1 MLHSVVRT
9 KNALAETRATRLK
22 SLLSFPAMTTNIAVR
37 WCRKTME
44 SLLHEILPIVVLS
57 LSVSLTAVLISCVL
71 GMPLGVCL
79 ALSHIRG
86 RSILKALAFSGMAM
100 PPVVVG
106 LLLYLL
112 LSRSGSLG
120 EWQWLFTTRAM
131 ILAQVILD
139 LPFVIGIT
147 LTAVEAIPDELQF
160 QLRSLGATPW
170 QLRWT
175 LLCESRNG
183 LMLAAMTALGRSLSE
198 VGAVLMVGGNIEGH
212 TRVLTTA
219 ILLETGRGRFAVA
232 LSLGAI
238 LVTLA
243 ILINLAFVRLQRQPV
258 R

>member
-1 MLHSVVRT
+1 M
-9 KNALAETRATRLK
+9 
-22 SLLSFPAMTTNIAVR
+22 
-37 WCRKTME
+37 
-44 SLLHEILPIVVLS
+44 
-57 LSVSLTAVLISCVL
+57 
-71 GMPLGVCL
+71 
-79 ALSHIRG
+79 
-86 RSILKALAFSGMAM
+86 
-100 PPVVVG
+100 
-106 LLLYLL
+106 
-112 LSRSGSLG
+112 
-120 EWQWLFTTRAM
+120 
-131 ILAQVILD
+131 ILD

-147 LTAVEAIPDELQF
+147 LTAVEAVPDELPF

-243 ILINLAFVRLQRQPV
+243 ILINLAFVRLQRRPV

>member
-1 MLHSVVRT
+1 
-9 KNALAETRATRLK
+9 
-22 SLLSFPAMTTNIAVR
+22 
-37 WCRKTME
+37 
-44 SLLHEILPIVVLS
+44 
-57 LSVSLTAVLISCVL
+57 
-71 GMPLGVCL
+71 MPLGVCM
-79 ALSHIRG
+79 ALSRMRG

-112 LSRSGSLG
+112 LSRTGSFG

-139 LPFVIGIT
+139 LPFVFVIT
-147 LTAVEAIPDELQF
+147 LTAVEAVPEDLRF

-175 LLCESRNG
+175 LLHESRNG
-183 LMLAAMTALGRSLSE
+183 LLLAAMTALGRSLSE
-198 VGAVLMVGGNIEGH
+198 VGAVLMVGGNIDGH

-219 ILLETGRGRFAVA
+219 ILLETGRGRFAIA

-243 ILINLAFVRLQRQPV
+243 LLINLVFIRLQRPAL

>member
-1 MLHSVVRT
+1 
-9 KNALAETRATRLK
+9 
-22 SLLSFPAMTTNIAVR
+22 
-37 WCRKTME
+37 
-44 SLLHEILPIVVLS
+44 
-57 LSVSLTAVLISCVL
+57 
-71 GMPLGVCL
+71 
-79 ALSHIRG
+79 
-86 RSILKALAFSGMAM
+86 
-100 PPVVVG
+100 
-106 LLLYLL
+106 
-112 LSRSGSLG
+112 
-120 EWQWLFTTRAM
+120 M

-147 LTAVEAIPDELQF
+147 LTAVEAVPDELQF

-175 LLCESRNG
+175 LLRESRNG

-243 ILINLAFVRLQRQPV
+243 ILINLAFVRLQRQPL

>member
-1 MLHSVVRT
+1 
-9 KNALAETRATRLK
+9 
-22 SLLSFPAMTTNIAVR
+22 
-37 WCRKTME
+37 ME
-44 SLLHEILPIVVLS
+44 SVLQEILPIVILS
-57 LSVSLTAVLISCVL
+57 LAVSLMAVLISCVL

-79 ALSHIRG
+79 ALSRMRG
-86 RSILKALAFSGMAM
+86 RSIIKALVFSGMAM

-106 LLLYLL
+106 LLIYLL
-112 LSRSGSLG
+112 LSRSGWLG
-120 EWQWLFTTRAM
+120 EWQWLFTARAM

-147 LTAVEAIPDELQF
+147 LTAVEAVPEELRF
-160 QLRSLGATPW
+160 QLQSLGATPW

-175 LLCESRNG
+175 LLGESRNG

-219 ILLETGRGRFAVA
+219 ILLETGRGRFAIA

-238 LVTLA
+238 LFALALA
-243 ILINLAFVRLQRQPV
+243 INLVFIKLRRQTS

>member
-1 MLHSVVRT
+1 
-9 KNALAETRATRLK
+9 
-22 SLLSFPAMTTNIAVR
+22 
-37 WCRKTME
+37 ME
-44 SLLHEILPIVVLS
+44 SVLQEILPIVILS
-57 LSVSLTAVLISCVL
+57 LAVSLMAVLISCVL

-79 ALSHIRG
+79 ALSRMRG
-86 RSILKALAFSGMAM
+86 RSIIKALVFSGMAM

-112 LSRSGSLG
+112 LSRSGWLG
-120 EWQWLFTTRAM
+120 EWQWLFTARAM

-147 LTAVEAIPDELQF
+147 LTAVEAVPEELRF
-160 QLRSLGATPW
+160 QLQSLGATPW

-175 LLCESRNG
+175 LLGESRNG

-219 ILLETGRGRFAVA
+219 ILLETGRGRFAIA

-238 LVTLA
+238 LFALALA
-243 ILINLAFVRLQRQPV
+243 INLVFIKLRRQTS

>member
-1 MLHSVVRT
+1 M
-9 KNALAETRATRLK
+9 
-22 SLLSFPAMTTNIAVR
+22 
-37 WCRKTME
+37 
-44 SLLHEILPIVVLS
+44 
-57 LSVSLTAVLISCVL
+57 AVLISCVL

-79 ALSHIRG
+79 ALSRMRG
-86 RSILKALAFSGMAM
+86 RSIIKALVFSGMAM

-106 LLLYLL
+106 LLIYLL
-112 LSRSGSLG
+112 LSRSGWLG
-120 EWQWLFTTRAM
+120 EWQWLFTARAM

-147 LTAVEAIPDELQF
+147 LTAVEAVPEELRF
-160 QLRSLGATPW
+160 QLQSLGATPW

-175 LLCESRNG
+175 LLGESRNG

-219 ILLETGRGRFAVA
+219 ILLETGRGRFAIA

-238 LVTLA
+238 LFALALA
-243 ILINLAFVRLQRQPV
+243 INLVFIKLRRQTS

>member
-1 MLHSVVRT
+1 
-9 KNALAETRATRLK
+9 
-22 SLLSFPAMTTNIAVR
+22 
-37 WCRKTME
+37 ME
-44 SLLHEILPIVVLS
+44 SVLHEILPIVILS
-57 LSVSLTAVLISCVL
+57 LAVSLTAVLISCVF

-79 ALSHIRG
+79 ALSRMRG
-86 RSILKALAFSGMAM
+86 RSIIKALAFSGMAM

-112 LSRSGSLG
+112 LSRSGWLG

-147 LTAVEAIPDELQF
+147 LTAVEAVPEELQF
-160 QLRSLGATPW
+160 QLQSLGATPW

-175 LLCESRNG
+175 LLGESRNG
-183 LMLAAMTALGRSLSE
+183 LMLAAMTALGRGLSE

-219 ILLETGRGRFAVA
+219 ILLETGRGRFAIA

-238 LVTLA
+238 LLTLA
-243 ILINLAFVRLQRQPV
+243 LAINLAFIKLRRQTS

>member
-1 MLHSVVRT
+1 
-9 KNALAETRATRLK
+9 
-22 SLLSFPAMTTNIAVR
+22 
-37 WCRKTME
+37 ME
-44 SLLHEILPIVVLS
+44 SVLHEILPIVILS
-57 LSVSLTAVLISCVL
+57 LAVSLTAVLISCVL
-71 GMPLGVCL
+71 GMPLGVCM
-79 ALSHIRG
+79 ALSRMRG
-86 RSILKALAFSGMAM
+86 RSIIKALAFSGMAM

-112 LSRSGSLG
+112 LSRSGWLG

-147 LTAVEAIPDELQF
+147 LTAVEAVPEELQF
-160 QLRSLGATPW
+160 QLQSLGATPW

-175 LLCESRNG
+175 LLGESRNG
-183 LMLAAMTALGRSLSE
+183 LMLAAMTALGRGLSE

-219 ILLETGRGRFAVA
+219 ILLETGRGRFAIA

-238 LVTLA
+238 LLTLA
-243 ILINLAFVRLQRQPV
+243 LAINLAFIKLRRQTA

>member
-1 MLHSVVRT
+1 
-9 KNALAETRATRLK
+9 
-22 SLLSFPAMTTNIAVR
+22 
-37 WCRKTME
+37 ME
-44 SLLHEILPIVVLS
+44 SVLHEILPIVILS
-57 LSVSLTAVLISCVL
+57 LAVSLTAVLISCVL
-71 GMPLGVCL
+71 GMPLGVCM
-79 ALSHIRG
+79 ALSRMRG
-86 RSILKALAFSGMAM
+86 RSIIKALAFSGMAM

-112 LSRSGSLG
+112 LSRSGWLG

-147 LTAVEAIPDELQF
+147 LTAVEAVPEELQF
-160 QLRSLGATPW
+160 QLQSLGATPW

-175 LLCESRNG
+175 LLGESRNG
-183 LMLAAMTALGRSLSE
+183 LMLAAMTALGRGLSE

-219 ILLETGRGRFAVA
+219 ILLETGRGRFAIA

-238 LVTLA
+238 LLTLA
-243 ILINLAFVRLQRQPV
+243 LAINLAFIKLRRQTS

>member
-1 MLHSVVRT
+1 
-9 KNALAETRATRLK
+9 
-22 SLLSFPAMTTNIAVR
+22 
-37 WCRKTME
+37 ME
-44 SLLHEILPIVVLS
+44 SVLQEILPIVILS
-57 LSVSLTAVLISCVL
+57 LAVSLMAVLISCVL

-79 ALSHIRG
+79 ALSRMRG
-86 RSILKALAFSGMAM
+86 RSIIKALVFSGMAM

-112 LSRSGSLG
+112 LSRSGWLG
-120 EWQWLFTTRAM
+120 EWQWLFTARAM

-147 LTAVEAIPDELQF
+147 LTAVEAVPEELRF
-160 QLRSLGATPW
+160 QLQSLGATPW
-170 QLRWT
+170 QLRWN
-175 LLCESRNG
+175 LLGESRNG

-219 ILLETGRGRFAVA
+219 ILLETGRGRFAIA

-238 LVTLA
+238 LFALALA
-243 ILINLAFVRLQRQPV
+243 INLVFIKLRRQTS

>member
-1 MLHSVVRT
+1 
-9 KNALAETRATRLK
+9 
-22 SLLSFPAMTTNIAVR
+22 
-37 WCRKTME
+37 ME
-44 SLLHEILPIVVLS
+44 SVLHEILPIVILS
-57 LSVSLTAVLISCVL
+57 LAVSLTAVLISCVL

-79 ALSHIRG
+79 ALSRMRG
-86 RSILKALAFSGMAM
+86 RSIIKALAFSCMAM

-112 LSRSGSLG
+112 LSRSGWLG

-147 LTAVEAIPDELQF
+147 LTAVEAVPEELQF
-160 QLRSLGATPW
+160 QLQSLGATPW

-175 LLCESRNG
+175 LLGESRNG
-183 LMLAAMTALGRSLSE
+183 LMLAAMTALGRGLSE

-219 ILLETGRGRFAVA
+219 ILLETGRGRFAIA

-238 LVTLA
+238 LLTLA
-243 ILINLAFVRLQRQPV
+243 LAINLAFIKLRRQTS

>member
-1 MLHSVVRT
+1 
-9 KNALAETRATRLK
+9 
-22 SLLSFPAMTTNIAVR
+22 
-37 WCRKTME
+37 ME
-44 SLLHEILPIVVLS
+44 SVLHEILPIVILS
-57 LSVSLTAVLISCVL
+57 LAVSLTAVLISCVL

-79 ALSHIRG
+79 ALSRMRG
-86 RSILKALAFSGMAM
+86 RSIIKALAFSGMAM

-112 LSRSGSLG
+112 LSRSGWLG

-147 LTAVEAIPDELQF
+147 LTAVEAVPEELQF
-160 QLRSLGATPW
+160 QLQSLGATPW

-175 LLCESRNG
+175 LLGESRNG
-183 LMLAAMTALGRSLSE
+183 LMLAAMTALGRGLSE

-219 ILLETGRGRFAVA
+219 ILLETGRGRFAIAV
-232 LSLGAI
+232 SLGAI
-238 LVTLA
+238 LLTLA
-243 ILINLAFVRLQRQPV
+243 LAINLAFIKLRRQTS

>member
-1 MLHSVVRT
+1 
-9 KNALAETRATRLK
+9 
-22 SLLSFPAMTTNIAVR
+22 
-37 WCRKTME
+37 ME
-44 SLLHEILPIVVLS
+44 SVLHEILPIVILS
-57 LSVSLTAVLISCVL
+57 LAVSLTAVLISCVL

-79 ALSHIRG
+79 ALSRMRG
-86 RSILKALAFSGMAM
+86 RSIIKALAFSGMAM

-112 LSRSGSLG
+112 LSRSGWLG

-147 LTAVEAIPDELQF
+147 LTAVEAVPEELQF
-160 QLRSLGATPW
+160 QLQSLGATPW

-175 LLCESRNG
+175 LLGESRNG
-183 LMLAAMTALGRSLSE
+183 LMLAVMTALGRGLSE

-219 ILLETGRGRFAVA
+219 ILLETGRGRFAIA

-238 LVTLA
+238 LLTLA
-243 ILINLAFVRLQRQPV
+243 LAINLAFIKLRRQTS

>member
-1 MLHSVVRT
+1 
-9 KNALAETRATRLK
+9 
-22 SLLSFPAMTTNIAVR
+22 
-37 WCRKTME
+37 ME
-44 SLLHEILPIVVLS
+44 SVLHEILPIVILS
-57 LSVSLTAVLISCVL
+57 LAVSLTAVLISCVF

-79 ALSHIRG
+79 ALSRMRG
-86 RSILKALAFSGMAM
+86 RSIIKALAFSGMAM

-112 LSRSGSLG
+112 LSRSGWLG
-120 EWQWLFTTRAM
+120 EWQWLFTARAM

-147 LTAVEAIPDELQF
+147 LTAVEAVPEELQF
-160 QLRSLGATPW
+160 QLQSLGATPW

-175 LLCESRNG
+175 LLGESRNG

-219 ILLETGRGRFAVA
+219 ILLETGRGRFAIA

-238 LVTLA
+238 LFALALA
-243 ILINLAFVRLQRQPV
+243 INLVFIKLRRQTS

>member
-1 MLHSVVRT
+1 
-9 KNALAETRATRLK
+9 
-22 SLLSFPAMTTNIAVR
+22 
-37 WCRKTME
+37 ME
-44 SLLHEILPIVVLS
+44 SVLHEILPIVILS
-57 LSVSLTAVLISCVL
+57 LAVSLTAVPISCVL

-79 ALSHIRG
+79 ALSRMRG
-86 RSILKALAFSGMAM
+86 RSIIKALAFSGMAM

-112 LSRSGSLG
+112 LSRSGWLG

-147 LTAVEAIPDELQF
+147 LTAVEAVPEELQF
-160 QLRSLGATPW
+160 QLQSLGATPW

-175 LLCESRNG
+175 LLGESRNG
-183 LMLAAMTALGRSLSE
+183 LMLAAMTALGRGLSE

-219 ILLETGRGRFAVA
+219 ILLETGRGRFAIA

-238 LVTLA
+238 LLTLA
-243 ILINLAFVRLQRQPV
+243 VAINLAFIKLRRQTS